1 MKISGKYL
9 RRVINEEIQ
18 RVMET
23 GRFTVTGPDPSKAL
37 STEDVMKLIA
47 MGFDVSGIDG
57 SSPEA
62 MALKSD
68 KTGPLSTE
76 ELFALFEAGVEPQDL
91 ENVDHRNLDPE
102 HVKILID
109 AGLYS

>member
-1 MKISGKYL
+1 
-9 RRVINEEIQ
+9 
-18 RVMET
+18 
-23 GRFTVTGPDPSKAL
+23 
-37 STEDVMKLIA
+37 

-68 KTGPLSTE
+68 KTGPLTTE